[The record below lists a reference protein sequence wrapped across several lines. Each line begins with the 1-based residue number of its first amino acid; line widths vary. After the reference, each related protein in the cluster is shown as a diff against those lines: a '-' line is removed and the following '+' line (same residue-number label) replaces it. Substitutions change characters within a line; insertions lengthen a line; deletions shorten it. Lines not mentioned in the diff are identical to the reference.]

1 MSDPMP
7 QRDPH
12 TGELIV
18 PMRLQKFLSRS
29 GVASRRGSED
39 LMTAGR
45 VCVNGEVITELGSKV
60 DPSNDTVT
68 VDGQV
73 VTPASTSVYI
83 MLNKPAG
90 YITTMSDPQNRPD
103 ISGFVPT
110 DIYPGLF
117 PVGRLDKD
125 TTGILLF
132 MTDGIL
138 ARDLLHPGMH
148 VEKTYQVSCSGS
160 FSDKELEFL
169 SRGVMLDDGLT
180 APAKVRRI
188 SEKALEHPLQ
198 LHTAQNASSSK
209 KDKHISHIEL
219 TIHEGKKRQV
229 KRMCKALGHP
239 VLALH
244 RKSFGPLVLDNLKE
258 GSYRELSIDE
268 VKALKF
274 AAYGNESP
282 YEKRTRLK
290 NERNAMNKED

>member
-12 TGELIV
+12 TGEMIV
-18 PMRLQKFLSRS
+18 PMRLQKFLARS

-45 VCVNGEVITELGSKV
+45 VRVNGEVITELGSKV
-60 DPSNDTVT
+60 NPTKDEVR
-68 VDGQV
+68 VDNKLVSLADQH
-73 VTPASTSVYI
+73 VYI

-90 YITTMSDPQNRPD
+90 YITTMSDPQGRPD
-103 ISGFVPT
+103 ISIFVPS
-110 DIYPGLF
+110 DEYPGLF

-148 VEKTYQVSCSGS
+148 VDKTYQASCSGI
-160 FSDKELEFL
+160 FTKAQLKQLEEGVELE
-169 SRGVMLDDGLT
+169 DGL
-180 APAKVRRI
+180 ASPAQAKSI
-188 SEKALEHPLQ
+188 DEKSLEHPKQ
-198 LHTAQNASSSK
+198 AQVALDALK
-209 KDKHISHIEL
+209 KAKDKRISHIEL

-244 RKSFGPLVLDNLKE
+244 RSSFGPLKLGTLKE
-258 GSYRELSIDE
+258 GSYRTLSQKE
-268 VKALKF
+268 VEDLKF

-282 YEKRTRLK
+282 FEKRERLK
-290 NERNAMNKED
+290 RERSQNL